1 MGISDKEAHLR
12 SIIKAVSYRLL
23 AAIVTTTIVF
33 AFTRRI
39 VLSLGVGAVEA
50 VAKVICYYIHE
61 RMWSFISFG
70 RKKHP
75 LSSLPVNKPL
85 GEKDMEIIKSKLKE
99 LGYISEDQNGRT

>member
-1 MGISDKEAHLR
+1 MDTESKDAHTR
-12 SIIKAVSYRLL
+12 SIMKAISYRLL

-33 AFTRRI
+33 VFTRKI

-50 VAKVICYYIHE
+50 IAKILCYYIHE
-61 RMWSFISFG
+61 RLWSFIKFG

-85 GEKDMEIIKSKLKE
+85 NERDMEEIKKKLKE
-99 LGYISEDQNGRT
+99 LGYISED